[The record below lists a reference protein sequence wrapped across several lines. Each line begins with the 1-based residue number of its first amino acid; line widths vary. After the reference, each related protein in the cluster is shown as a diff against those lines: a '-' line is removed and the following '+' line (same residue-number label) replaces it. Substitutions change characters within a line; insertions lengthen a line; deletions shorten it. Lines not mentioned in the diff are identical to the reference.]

1 MEMSFYTLRL
11 IIRSQN
17 RRCAG
22 FKNVMHYCEME
33 LQGPV
38 LAFCDERASMKVGG
52 CWFCEHHAAA
62 MAQSEER
69 WSGVNWF
76 PLRYTESNKQ
86 LQLDDD
92 GRFWDDEE

>member
-1 MEMSFYTLRL
+1 
-11 IIRSQN
+11 
-17 RRCAG
+17 
-22 FKNVMHYCEME
+22 MHYCEME

-38 LAFCDERASMKVGG
+38 LALCDERASMKVENHWYCQYHGD
-52 CWFCEHHAAA
+52 ALAR
-62 MAQSEER
+62 AQER

-92 GRFWDDEE
+92 GRFWDDDNGED